1 MSPDNKRRILDGII
15 LTRATDNALKH
26 LFMTGEF
33 QGKGF
38 RSLAQEAIYA
48 AGYALKKI
56 GQKDIIAPMIRDLGA
71 VLAFTDHDVA
81 LAINAQAGKSGL
93 PFDGRDLHVG
103 DLSRGVLPPA
113 APLAIATATV
123 TGMALAMKLKK
134 ENRIGVSFMGEGGTS
149 LGEWHEA
156 INFAAVQKLPM
167 IFCVE
172 NNQTALSTPVSAQ
185 SAVKQ
190 FSDKALGYG
199 MPGRTIDGTDPEAI
213 FEAFTWGAEH
223 ARAGH
228 GPVMI
233 ELVCMRLCG
242 HAHHDDMLYWGK
254 EPELSFELPDFE
266 PTGYI
271 DKKAYAIWKKKDP
284 LKTYADKLIKEGI
297 CTQQEIEEMKKQ
309 AVAKCEAAIDEVQAR
324 VEPAL
329 HHGEEPRAVGV
340 AETWPSRN
348 PGLLRVARNDDK
360 QHTYLEA
367 IALGVQEIL
376 TANKKA
382 YVLGEDVAPP
392 YGNAFMLFKSMP
404 KELWPQFINTPI
416 SENIIIGAS
425 VGMALEGLMPIAEMQ
440 FNDFV
445 ASGFNQLVNNA
456 AKFRYRTGQAA
467 PFILRM
473 PWGGLRRAGPYHSQ
487 DTSAWFYRTPGLLIA
502 VPSTPSDAR
511 ALLHAATLQQDPVLF
526 YEHIALYRDPALRE
540 VLSNEPVNFG
550 QAALRKQGNRLSV
563 ISYGAYVHRAMAALK
578 EIDCDILD
586 LRTLA
591 PLDFESI
598 SQSIKK
604 TGRVLLVSE
613 DSKTGSIL
621 ESIGSKIAENLF
633 EYLDAPIQVLGSK
646 DTPIPYAP
654 VLEDDYLVSA
664 EAIQTAAV
672 RIMSY

>member
-1 MSPDNKRRILDGII
+1 MQKDDKKRILAGII

-26 LFMTGEF
+26 LFMTGKF

-38 RSLAQEAIYA
+38 RSLGQEAIYA
-48 AGYALKKI
+48 AGYALKKL
-56 GQKDIIAPMIRDLGA
+56 GQKDVIAPVIRDLGA
-71 VLAFTDHDVA
+71 ILAFTDHDVA
-81 LAINAQAGKSGL
+81 LAINAQMGRAGL

-103 DLSRGVLPPA
+103 DLSCGVLPPA

-123 TGMALAMKLKK
+123 TGMALAMKHKK
-134 ENRIGVSFMGEGGTS
+134 EQRIGVSFIGEGGTS
-149 LGEWHEA
+149 LGEWHES

-172 NNQTALSTPVSAQ
+172 NNQTALSTPVSYQ
-185 SAVKQ
+185 SAAKQ

-199 MPGRTIDGTDPEAI
+199 MPGKTLDGTDPEAI
-213 FEAFTWGAEH
+213 FEAFTWGADH

-228 GPVMI
+228 GPVLL
-233 ELVCMRLCG
+233 ELVSMRFCG

-254 EPELSFELPDFE
+254 ESELSFDLPDFE

-284 LKTYADKLIKEGI
+284 LKTYAEQLIKEGI
-297 CTQQEIEEMKKQ
+297 CSQQEVEDMKKE
-309 AVAKCEAAIDEVQAR
+309 AVAKCEAAVEEVKAR
-324 VEPAL
+324 GEPVVSL
-329 HHGEEPRAVGV
+329 FPCGRGIKGEGFLPRTPRGEA
-340 AETWPSRN
+340 
-348 PGLLRVARNDDK
+348 K
-360 QHTYLEA
+360 TYLEA

-376 TANKKA
+376 TANKNA

-392 YGNAFMLFKSMP
+392 YGNAFMLFKSLP

-425 VGMALEGLMPIAEMQ
+425 VGMALEGMLPIAEMQ

-511 ALLHAATLQQDPVLF
+511 ALLHAAAHQKDPVLF

-540 VLSNEPVNFG
+540 VLSNESLNFG
-550 QAALRKQGNRLSV
+550 QAALRKEGNSLTV
-563 ISYGAYVHRAMAALK
+563 ISYGAYVHKAVEALK

-586 LRTLA
+586 LRTLV
-591 PLDFESI
+591 PLDFDSI
-598 SQSIKK
+598 TQSIQK
-604 TGRVLLVSE
+604 TGRVLLVGE
-613 DSKTGSIL
+613 DSKTGSVL
-621 ESIGSKIAENLF
+621 ESIASKIAENLF
-633 EYLDAPIQVLGSK
+633 GYLDAPIQVLGSK
-646 DTPIPYAP
+646 DTPVPYAP
-654 VLEDDYLVSA
+654 TLEDDYLVSA
-664 EAIQTAAV
+664 EAIKSTAV